1 MRWCPVPTGLVGI
14 LTANCKMPLGPESPD
29 LGGTEEAVGALPLL
43 LANPLV
49 PCTEESEAGWVDCV
63 GPKTVEESLPVGR

>member
-29 LGGTEEAVGALPLL
+29 LGGTEEGRGALPLL

-49 PCTEESEAGWVDCV
+49 PHTEESEAGWVGCA